1 MIFGFDPSD
10 DFDKSSGVTETLKN
24 SFSMYNAWAGQRI
37 RVSDWSEYFKDRK
50 KFKGIDSSHII
61 TKQENDKLQEYFA
74 GQDALSELTEGT
86 EEYTQ
91 KSQELEKSL
100 LGTSEKVKKLA
111 EEGSSADIRVSKFA
125 DTFDEASR
133 SLSGF
138 SKIASAAANI
148 FTTFL
153 ISEGINLIIKG
164 VQTLEGKNEKLVQSA
179 QEVSDAYKDAQSSY
193 SSNIKTHDSVAEEY
207 NKLVKG
213 VDSDGN
219 NISLTSDEYE
229 RFQSIMEQII
239 NVSPDIV
246 SSYDAQLCVKTII
259 L

>member
-37 RVSDWSEYFKDRK
+37 RVSDWSDYFSDRK
-50 KFKGIDSSHII
+50 RLKGVDSNHIV
-61 TKQENDKLQEYFA
+61 TPKENDILKKYFD
-74 GQDALSELTEGT
+74 GQNALSKLTEGT

-100 LGTSEKVKKLA
+100 LGTSDKVKKLA
-111 EEGSSADIRVSKFA
+111 EEGSLAGVKVSKFA
-125 DTFDEASR
+125 DTFDKTSK

-138 SKIASAAANI
+138 SKLASAAANI

-164 VQTLEGKNEKLVQSA
+164 VQTLEEKNEKLVQSA

-193 SSNIKTHDSVAEEY
+193 SSNTKTL
-207 NKLVKG
+207 N
-213 VDSDGN
+213 
-219 NISLTSDEYE
+219 YE
-229 RFQSIMEQII
+229 LIDKRKNS
-239 NVSPDIV
+239 
-246 SSYDAQLCVKTII
+246 AVKTA
-259 L
+259 LFFL

>member
-1 MIFGFDPSD
+1 M
-10 DFDKSSGVTETLKN
+10 
-24 SFSMYNAWAGQRI
+24 
-37 RVSDWSEYFKDRK
+37 
-50 KFKGIDSSHII
+50 
-61 TKQENDKLQEYFA
+61 
-74 GQDALSELTEGT
+74 
-86 EEYTQ
+86 
-91 KSQELEKSL
+91 
-100 LGTSEKVKKLA
+100 
-111 EEGSSADIRVSKFA
+111 
-125 DTFDEASR
+125 
-133 SLSGF
+133 
-138 SKIASAAANI
+138 
-148 FTTFL
+148 
-153 ISEGINLIIKG
+153 IIKG
-164 VQTLEGKNEKLVQSA
+164 VQTLEEKNEKLVQSA

-193 SSNIKTHDSVAEEY
+193 SSNIKTLDSVAEEY

>member
-10 DFDKSSGVTETLKN
+10 NFDKSKDTGDALKN
-24 SFSMYNAWAGQRI
+24 SFSMYNAWAGQNI
-37 RVSDWSEYFKDRK
+37 RVSEWGEYFNDRK
-50 KFKGIDSSHII
+50 RLKVVDSSHII
-61 TKQENDKLQEYFA
+61 TQQEKDKLSEYFA
-74 GQDALSELTEGT
+74 GQDALSKLTEGT

-100 LGTSEKVKKLA
+100 LGTSDKVKKLA
-111 EEGSSADIRVSKFA
+111 EEGSLAGVEVSKFA
-125 DTFDEASR
+125 DTFDKTSK

-138 SKIASAAANI
+138 SKLASAAANI

-164 VQTLEGKNEKLVQSA
+164 VQTLEEKNEKLVQSA

-193 SSNIKTHDSVAEEY
+193 SSNIKTLDSVAEEY

>member
-24 SFSMYNAWAGQRI
+24 SFSMYNAWAGKRI

-50 KFKGIDSSHII
+50 EFKGIDSSHIVTQKEQDI
-61 TKQENDKLQEYFA
+61 LKKYFD
-74 GQDALSELTEGT
+74 GQNALSELAEGT

-125 DTFDEASR
+125 DTFDKTSK

-138 SKIASAAANI
+138 SKLASAAANI

-164 VQTLEGKNEKLVQSA
+164 VQTLEEKNEKLVQSA

-193 SSNIKTHDSVAEEY
+193 SSNTKTLNYELFDKIKT
-207 NKLVKG
+207 
-213 VDSDGN
+213 
-219 NISLTSDEYE
+219 
-229 RFQSIMEQII
+229 
-239 NVSPDIV
+239 
-246 SSYDAQLCVKTII
+246 AQLKLRCFFFKTPAMQFAPYQA
-259 L
+259 LFYYND

>member
-50 KFKGIDSSHII
+50 EFKGIDSSHIVTQKEQDI
-61 TKQENDKLQEYFA
+61 LKKYFD
-74 GQDALSELTEGT
+74 GQNALSELAEGT

-125 DTFDEASR
+125 DTFDKTSK

-138 SKIASAAANI
+138 SKLASAAANI

-164 VQTLEGKNEKLVQSA
+164 VQTLEEKNEKLVQSA

-193 SSNIKTHDSVAEEY
+193 SSNTKTLNYELIDKIKTAQL
-207 NKLVKG
+207 KLRCFYFKTPAMQFAP
-213 VDSDGN
+213 DQALFITM
-219 NISLTSDEYE
+219 ISLFLRKFSHH
-229 RFQSIMEQII
+229 FLLLLH
-239 NVSPDIV
+239 
-246 SSYDAQLCVKTII
+246 A
-259 L
+259 